1 MVQRAHLWRGRLLS
15 PGFSCAASVRHVI
28 ADLLLFCMPPLASV
42 CSAHF
47 LNNGFCCRMV
57 HVDSKRAAVTLVSSQ
72 QILIPVEASRP
83 PGRAL
88 RAPLSLVSLLLR
100 QLQHKV
106 GRVGGVVCVCVLGG
120 HCLPNK
126 GSPFSWYPF
135 VLKSHPG
142 CVSSLSSLAHVFSS
156 PSNWEDAS
164 RPIWFLGLFLFHLGG
179 RIVTF
184 Y

>member
-106 GRVGGVVCVCVLGG
+106 GRVGGVVCVCVCWEGTAYLIKV
-120 HCLPNK
+120 HLSLDIPLFWNHIQAVFLACPPLHT
-126 GSPFSWYPF
+126 Y
-135 VLKSHPG
+135 SH
-142 CVSSLSSLAHVFSS
+142 LLRI
-156 PSNWEDAS
+156 EKM
-164 RPIWFLGLFLFHLGG
+164 LQG
-179 RIVTF
+179 RSGFWACFCFT
-184 Y
+184 